1 MCQIW
6 IKQPQAFLEALVS
19 HEIIRHFVFVISL
32 SPAWETLAGTQVD
45 ANNLLELYNIF
56 YDFFKVEHSRIIREP
71 LAHRETITLHRRW
84 HVKFGKVFENYIANL
99 PLSIE
104 IPSWQGY
111 PWQKLSPRQSEC
123 SASILFYNSATN
135 FLLYSYQRHFL

>member
-1 MCQIW
+1 MSNLKKATSSISW
-6 IKQPQAFLEALVS
+6 GSSVTWDNQAFCLCRFLFS
-19 HEIIRHFVFVISL
+19 CLRN
-32 SPAWETLAGTQVD
+32 LAGTQVD
-45 ANNLLELYNIF
+45 ANSLLELYNIL
-56 YDFFKVEHSRIIREP
+56 YDFFKVEHSRIIQEP
-71 LAHRETITLHRRW
+71 PAHRETITLHRRC

-123 SASILFYNSATN
+123 SASILFYNSTTI